1 MAEIDSRPA
10 QIKELVERAEGF
22 LSDAEFREDQ
32 ESKIVRY
39 FQAIATT
46 LLAVAAQNEMIIE
59 LLSKQ
64 QAYGSLSNE

>member
-1 MAEIDSRPA
+1 LI
-10 QIKELVERAEGF
+10 ERAEGL

-32 ESKIVRY
+32 ESKVVRY
-39 FQAIATT
+39 FQAITTT
-46 LLAVAAQNEMIIE
+46 LLALAAQNEMIIE

>member
-1 MAEIDSRPA
+1 MADIDPRPA
-10 QIKELVERAEGF
+10 NIKSLVERAEGL

-32 ESKIVRY
+32 ESKVVRY

-46 LLAVAAQNEMIIE
+46 LLALAAQNEMIIE